1 MVSAQQINDPLVLVV
16 DDDSR
21 LRRLLQKFLKEN
33 GFIVFAAADSQEADA
48 LISWFDFDLMVVD
61 IMMPRENGIDF
72 TKRLRAQGSD
82 VPVLMLT
89 AMGAADNRITG
100 LEAGADDYLSKP
112 FDPRELVLRLNGIL
126 RRVMS
131 APPEK
136 QRVAI
141 RFGKM
146 SYDLDENE
154 LYENGEKVKLPASEA
169 VLLRLL
175 AERAGQGISREELAA
190 KTGNETNLRT
200 VDVQI
205 TRLRRKIE
213 PDLSRPKYVQT
224 VRGKGYSLIPD

>member
-1 MVSAQQINDPLVLVV
+1 MTVLQQINAPLVLVT

-21 LRRLLQKFLKEN
+21 LRRLLQKFLTEN
-33 GFIVFAAADSQEADA
+33 GFTVFTAADSSEADE

-61 IMMPRENGIDF
+61 IMMPREDGVSF
-72 TKRLRAQGSD
+72 TRRLRKQGNR

-89 AMGAADNRITG
+89 AMGTPDSRISG

-136 QRVAI
+136 QKVGI
-141 RFGKM
+141 KFGRM
-146 SYDLDENE
+146 YYDLDENE
-154 LYENGEKVKLPASEA
+154 LYQNGEKMKLPAAESS
-169 VLLRLL
+169 LLRLL
-175 AERAGQGISREELAA
+175 AERAGQGISREELAL
-190 KTGNETNLRT
+190 KTGNEKNLRT

-213 PDLSRPKYVQT
+213 PDLSRPKYIQT

>member
-1 MVSAQQINDPLVLVV
+1 MTVLQQINAPLVLVT

-21 LRRLLQKFLKEN
+21 LRRLLQKFLREN
-33 GFIVFAAADSQEADA
+33 GFTVFTAADSSEADE
-48 LISWFDFDLMVVD
+48 LMSW
-61 IMMPRENGIDF
+61 
-72 TKRLRAQGSD
+72 LRRQGNR

-89 AMGAADNRITG
+89 AMGTPDSRISG

-136 QRVAI
+136 QKVGI
-141 RFGKM
+141 KFGRM
-146 SYDLDENE
+146 YYDLDENE
-154 LYENGEKVKLPASEA
+154 LYQNGEKVKLPAAESS
-169 VLLRLL
+169 LLRLL
-175 AERAGQGISREELAA
+175 AERAGQGISREELAL
-190 KTGNETNLRT
+190 KTGNEKNLRT

-213 PDLSRPKYVQT
+213 PDLSRPKYIQT